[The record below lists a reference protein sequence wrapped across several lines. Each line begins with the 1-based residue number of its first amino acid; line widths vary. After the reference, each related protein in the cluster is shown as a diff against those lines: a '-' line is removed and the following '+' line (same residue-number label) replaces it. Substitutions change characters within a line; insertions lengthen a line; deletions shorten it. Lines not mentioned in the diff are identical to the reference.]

1 MSESVGDPACASAL
15 ANMIGLAEQLGM
27 EVVAEGVED
36 RQQLSLMRELEC
48 DFVQGFL
55 IAPALPAE
63 VFLQMLREKA
73 GSF

>member
-1 MSESVGDPACASAL
+1 M
-15 ANMIGLAEQLGM
+15 
-27 EVVAEGVED
+27 ED